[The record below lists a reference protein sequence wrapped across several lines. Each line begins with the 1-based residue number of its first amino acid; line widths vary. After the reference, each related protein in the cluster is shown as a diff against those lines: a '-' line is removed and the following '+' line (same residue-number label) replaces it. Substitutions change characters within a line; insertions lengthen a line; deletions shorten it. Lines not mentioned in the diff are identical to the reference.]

1 MKILKY
7 SRKFFLSLV
16 LLWPITFGAAP
27 EPPVVIDTEEVQCL
41 TEALYYEARNVDQ
54 KELEAIMSVIYNRKH
69 SMSYPR
75 TYCGVVYQ
83 YRQFSYTLTDFQ
95 SPQKHARSPEDRLAL
110 ARVSTLAFKA
120 VYGDFKPS
128 LKPSVMWYARHYVKN
143 TWVKTFRKVKE
154 LKWHGFYE
162 KVDIPEKTK

>member
-1 MKILKY
+1 MKIQKY
-7 SRKFFLSLV
+7 LGNSLLCICMFWPTTLSIPSDL
-16 LLWPITFGAAP
+16 P
-27 EPPVVIDTEEVQCL
+27 EAKGSEEVQCL

-83 YRQFSYTLTDFQ
+83 YKQFSYTLTDFQ
-95 SPQKHARSPEDRLAL
+95 SPQKHARSPEDKLAL
-110 ARVSTLAFKA
+110 ARVSTLAYKA

-128 LKPSVMWYARHYVKN
+128 LKPSVMWYARHYVDN
-143 TWVKTFRKVKE
+143 TWVKTFNRVKKF
-154 LKWHGFYE
+154 KWHGFYE
-162 KVDIPEKTK
+162 KVDKPEKKK